1 MCRAAL
7 PTTTCRCV
15 NALAAPVDT
24 SRGRVRETG
33 VAVCDMQLHPTHSLF
48 HTTPIRTHRH
58 MAPSPTPRGGAPR
71 QQKQKPKTKNQ
82 KPKTKAGE
90 GAKVG
95 ATAPPPFRALPAT
108 ASGGADAAAECF
120 TAPRLRTAEAQTADA
135 KPARAHD
142 VRGRRRKTRTQRVW
156 QECEGRLAGGA
167 GRGAAHLC
175 PLSALL
181 WVTVRL
187 TGRLIPRRRTIR
199 HNGRWRRC
207 G

>member
-1 MCRAAL
+1 M
-7 PTTTCRCV
+7 
-15 NALAAPVDT
+15 
-24 SRGRVRETG
+24 
-33 VAVCDMQLHPTHSLF
+33 
-48 HTTPIRTHRH
+48 
-58 MAPSPTPRGGAPR
+58 
-71 QQKQKPKTKNQ
+71 
-82 KPKTKAGE
+82 
-90 GAKVG
+90 G